1 MEIRKREVLPP
12 AHQLA
17 LMLQMCTVGHAEQ
30 YDKGGNPYALHP
42 IRVSQYLHTRD
53 FELMCIALGHD
64 LIEDKCKYTGEPIT
78 FQMLR
83 DLGFSE
89 RVIEGIRCLTK
100 LPGETLREY
109 IEKVKSNID
118 AVLVKLCDLRHN
130 SDIRRLKGVTEKDI
144 QRMIKYHELHMELDE
159 FRRNYQGAPA

>member
-1 MEIRKREVLPP
+1 MILSP
-12 AHQLA
+12 AKQLA
-17 LMLQMCTVGHAEQ
+17 LMLQLYTVGHADQ
-30 YDKGGNPYALHP
+30 FDKGGNCYALHP
-42 IRVSQYLHTRD
+42 IKVAHYLRTTD
-53 FELMCIALGHD
+53 AELMCIALGHD
-64 LIEDKCKYTGEPIT
+64 LIEDKCKYQGEPIA

-83 DLGFSE
+83 DLSFSE

-144 QRMIKYHELHMELDE
+144 NRMIKYHELYLELDE

>member
-1 MEIRKREVLPP
+1 MQQERRILSPDR
-12 AHQLA
+12 QLA
-17 LMLQMCTVGHAEQ
+17 LMLQLCTIGHGDQ
-30 YDKGGNPYALHP
+30 YDKGGNPYSLHP
-42 IRVSQYLHTRD
+42 IKVAHYLRTND

-64 LIEDKCKYTGEPIT
+64 LIEDKCNGELIT

-83 DLGFSE
+83 DLGFSD
-89 RVIEGIRCLTK
+89 RVVEGIRCLTK

>member
-1 MEIRKREVLPP
+1 MQQERMILSP
-12 AHQLA
+12 AKQLA
-17 LMLQMCTVGHAEQ
+17 LMLQLCTIGHADQ
-30 YDKGGNPYALHP
+30 FDKGGNCYALHP
-42 IRVSQYLHTRD
+42 IKVAHYLRTTD
-53 FELMCIALGHD
+53 AELMCIALGHD
-64 LIEDKCKYTGEPIT
+64 LIEDKCKYQGEPIT

>member
-1 MEIRKREVLPP
+1 MQQERKILTP
-12 AHQLA
+12 AAQLA
-17 LMLQMCTVGHAEQ
+17 LMLQLCTIGHADQ
-30 YDKGGNPYALHP
+30 FDKGGNCYALHP
-42 IRVSQYLHTRD
+42 IKVAHYLRTTD
-53 FELMCIALGHD
+53 AELMCIALGHD
-64 LIEDKCKYTGEPIT
+64 LIEDKCKYNGELIT

-89 RVIEGIRCLTK
+89 RVVEGIRCLTK

-144 QRMIKYHELHMELDE
+144 NRMIKYHGLHMELDE

>member
-17 LMLQMCTVGHAEQ
+17 LMLQMCTVGHADQ
-30 YDKGGNPYALHP
+30 FDKGDNPYALHP

-89 RVIEGIRCLTK
+89 RVVEGIRCLTK
-100 LPGETLREY
+100 LPGETLQEY
-109 IEKVKSNID
+109 IDKVKSNID
-118 AVLVKLCDLRHN
+118 AVLVKLADLRHN

-144 QRMIKYHELHMELDE
+144 KRMIKYHELHMELDE